1 MYGHQIALSLPTAAA
16 AVRSRFS
23 WNERF
28 EHWERPASDS
38 EEAKIE
44 RAARMIRGAL
54 DGRDLLGRPHVEVVA
69 QGSYFNNT
77 NTRIESDMDI
87 RADWRESC
95 LLLTAGSIEFEHA
108 QAAFGY
114 FSTGT
119 STVDIAAA
127 HRVRVWLAL
136 CDAFG
141 ADQVVPS
148 SKCLKLKPVAGSRAP
163 ADLVPTIRCVYAVP
177 AGGGLLSAIPR
188 EIEGVAIFDLD
199 GVRTVNFP
207 ALHHDNGKQKH
218 ANTSRRFKK
227 AVRILKCLRDEL
239 VELGHLR
246 KGQIPSFLVECL
258 VHAVPDAVFHLGD
271 DRYDRVRNLLVALD
285 TALSD
290 QQYCF
295 GVREVNG
302 VKPLFAP
309 FLGRSQPWRVD
320 DARVFIAAAWKR
332 MEA

>member
-1 MYGHQIALSLPTAAA
+1 MRT
-16 AVRSRFS
+16 RSS

-54 DGRDLLGRPHVEVVA
+54 DGRELLGRPHVEVVA

-95 LLLTAGSIEFEHA
+95 LLVTGGSIEFEHA

-114 FSTGT
+114 VSTGT
-119 STVDIAAA
+119 STVEIAAA

-141 ADQVVPS
+141 ADQVVPG

-163 ADLVPTIRCVYAVP
+163 ADVVPTIRCVYALP
-177 AGGGLLSAIPR
+177 RGSGLLSVFPM
-188 EIEGVAIFDLD
+188 EVEGIAIFDLD
-199 GVRTVNFP
+199 GARTVNFP
-207 ALHHDNGKQKH
+207 ALHHDNGKRKH
-218 ANTSRRFKK
+218 ADTSRRFKK

-239 VELGHLR
+239 VELGGLR

-258 VHAVPDAVFHLGD
+258 VHAVPDVVFHLGD

-290 QQYCF
+290 QNHCF
-295 GVREVNG
+295 GLREVNG
-302 VKPLFAP
+302 IKPLFAP
-309 FLGRSQPWRVD
+309 FLGRSQPWRVE
-320 DARVFIAAAWKR
+320 DARAFVTAAWKR